1 MTCFINTHGYN
12 FVIKWFCPFLRKS
25 GSTINNTQKRAK
37 SCAGTVCIFT
47 TVIGDNKTLSE
58 ITFSVEKTKYY
69 KGNVFWCI
77 KARLSNLHS
86 LIVFLWNLTQ
96 LVFLDTKGSRRS
108 IVHNF
113 SCFQIINAIMI
124 AFYCFTDCSCNSA
137 VLRNIGKSDINQF
150 LTVTFCKRSTLKRS
164 CENFTIHSLVCMIDN
179 CILKCISGCNFRMS
193 RCQTR
198 PKFRTDPAAITVL
211 ISIVHITTHR
221 RNNSGFQICFSGSVL
236 NPVWDHIGKPVIAK
250 NGGIHVSSIALHS
263 CQPYDLKIQI
273 IICRWSHGKIL
284 DIEIHIRNHSLTLKR
299 CTKNTAYIFSCP
311 ASSQFVTELV

>member
-25 GSTINNTQKRAK
+25 RSTINNTQKCAK
-37 SCAGTVCIFT
+37 SCTGTVRIFT
-47 TVIGDNKTLSE
+47 AVIGNNKTLSK

-69 KGNVFWCI
+69 KGNVFRCI

-108 IVHNF
+108 IVYNF

-124 AFYCFTDCSCNSA
+124 AFYGFTDCSCNSA

-193 RCQTR
+193 RCQAR
-198 PKFRTDPAAITVL
+198 PKLRTDPAAIAVL
-211 ISIVHITTHR
+211 ISIVNITTHR
-221 RNNSGFQICFSGSVL
+221 RNNSCLKVRLASSIL
-236 NPVWDHIGKPVIAK
+236 NPVRDYIGQPVLTKDRRIYISA
-250 NGGIHVSSIALHS
+250 VALNC
-263 CQPYDLKIQI
+263 CQPYNLKIQI

>member
-25 GSTINNTQKRAK
+25 RSTINNTQKCAK
-37 SCAGTVCIFT
+37 SCTGTVRIFT
-47 TVIGDNKTLSE
+47 AVIGNNKTLSE

-69 KGNVFWCI
+69 KSNVFRCI

-124 AFYCFTDCSCNSA
+124 AFYGFTDCSCNSA

-198 PKFRTDPAAITVL
+198 PKLRTNPAAIAVL
-211 ISIVHITTHR
+211 VSVVHITTHR
-221 RNNSGFQICFSGSVL
+221 RNNSCLKVRLTSSIL
-236 NPVWDHIGKPVIAK
+236 NPVRDYIGQPVLTKDRRIYISA
-250 NGGIHVSSIALHS
+250 VALNC
-263 CQPYDLKIQI
+263 CQPYNLKIQVI
-273 IICRWSHGKIL
+273 VCRRSHRKIL
-284 DIEIHIRNHSLTLKR
+284 NIEIHIRNHSLALKR
-299 CTKNTAYIFSCP
+299 CAKNTTHIFSCP